1 MKTLKFRLVEYVV
14 KKGFTTTSEFSIQY
28 KTGLLWMDYKEKTED
43 IWDIKI
49 FDTPKNCIDEI
60 FNESKYKST
69 ELRLKEYP
77 RLKFITLKS
86 N

>member
-1 MKTLKFRLVEYVV
+1 MKTLKFRLIEHAEKRGY
-14 KKGFTTTSEFSIQY
+14 TSFSTFSIQY
-28 KTGLLWMDYKEKTED
+28 KTGLLWMDYEK
-43 IWDIKI
+43 IKM
-49 FDTPKNCIDEI
+49 FDTPIDCVNEI
-60 FNESKYKST
+60 FEKSRFKKT